1 MKKYLIILLML
12 PLAGFSQEITLD
24 SCIAAARQN
33 WPAFRKQLTID
44 KKKQLI
50 DETLNKNYLPKLILG
65 GKATYQSEAIT
76 FPDIPNMPALFPEI
90 PLDNYS
96 VELGVNQIIYDGGAI
111 KSTKEIQYAAN
122 KVETQQFNVETYGLT
137 GKINNL
143 YTTYLYLTKNKAIL
157 KVSEQEL
164 SHNLETLNSAYQ
176 NGVILKSD
184 FQNIEAEKLK
194 LQKELI
200 KVNISKLS
208 VLNSLNILTG
218 LNIDTTVRFIN
229 PVITKNSDAIRPE
242 ISLLG
247 AQKAYTE
254 TTILKYKTNRLPKF
268 SAFGKAGYGR
278 PGYDML
284 NTDMH
289 GYYMV
294 GARFSWEIFDWN
306 LFKKQKQQV
315 VLQQQIIEDNRATLE
330 KQISME
336 ENQYLDEIAKY
347 SGQIELDKKIVNLK
361 KEIYKAAESQMKNG
375 TITSTE
381 YLKIFNEWKR
391 AKLTSEIDKLKLITA
406 KLNYNHS
413 KGNNY

>member
-24 SCIAAARQN
+24 SCIAAARLN

-65 GKATYQSEAIT
+65 GQTTYQSEVIT
-76 FPDIPNMPALFPEI
+76 FPDIPNMPGLFPDI

-122 KVETQQFNVETYGLT
+122 NVETQQLNVETYGLI

-143 YTTYLYLTKNKAIL
+143 YTTYLYLTKNEAIL
-157 KVSEQEL
+157 KVSEEEL
-164 SHNLETLNSAYQ
+164 SRNLETLNSAYQ

-194 LQKELI
+194 LQKEMI

-208 VLNSLNILTG
+208 VLKSLNILTG
-218 LNIDTTVRFIN
+218 LNIDTTIRFVN
-229 PVITKNSDAIRPE
+229 PVIIKNTNATRPE

-278 PGYDML
+278 PGYDAL
-284 NTDMH
+284 NTDLH

-306 LFKKQKQQV
+306 LFKKQKQQIA
-315 VLQQQIIEDNRATLE
+315 LQQQIIEENRATLE
-330 KQISME
+330 KQISIE

-347 SGQIELDKKIVNLK
+347 NSQIELDKKIVNLK
-361 KEIYKAAESQMKNG
+361 KEIYEAAESQMKNG
-375 TITSTE
+375 SITSTE

-406 KLNYNHS
+406 RLNYNHA
-413 KGNNY
+413 KGKNY

>member
-65 GKATYQSEAIT
+65 GQATYQSEAIN
-76 FPDIPNMPALFPEI
+76 FPEVPNMPALFPEI

-96 VELGVNQIIYDGGAI
+96 VELGVNQIIYDGGAT
-111 KSTKEIQYAAN
+111 KSAKEIQYAAN
-122 KVETQQFNVETYGLT
+122 NVETQQLNVETYGLT

-143 YTTYLYLTKNKAIL
+143 YTTYLYLNKNEAIL

-164 SHNLETLNSAYQ
+164 SSNLETLNSAYQ

-184 FQNIEAEKLK
+184 LQNIEAEKLK

-200 KVNISKLS
+200 KVDISKLS
-208 VLNSLNILTG
+208 VLKSLNILTG

-254 TTILKYKTNRLPKF
+254 TSILKYKTNRLPKL
-268 SAFGKAGYGR
+268 SAFGKAGFGR

-289 GYYMV
+289 GYYMI

-315 VLQQQIIEDNRATLE
+315 VLQKQIIEENKASLE
-330 KQISME
+330 KQISIE

-347 SGQIELDKKIVNLK
+347 SSQIELDKKIVNLK

-375 TITSTE
+375 SITSTE

-406 KLNYNHS
+406 KLNYNHA
-413 KGNNY
+413 KGNDF